1 MPTAF
6 VQPRK
11 PWKNL
16 LIAIVAVLALSW
28 LSSLPVTANM
38 AWYEGLEKASFN
50 PPSWSFGVVW
60 PILYIMM
67 TIAAWLIWH
76 PTSRNK
82 KQVQKARAV
91 FIIQLICNL
100 LWTPIFFGL
109 QSPLYGLAWIAVVWA
124 AVALTLALFWRIRRL
139 AGILLLPYLAW
150 VSFAA
155 LLNYSILMQ
164 N

>member
-1 MPTAF
+1 MPTAYI
-6 VQPRK
+6 QPK
-11 PWKNL
+11 KTWKNL

-38 AWYEGLEKASFN
+38 AWYEGLNKASFN

-60 PILYIMM
+60 PILYVMM

-76 PTSRNK
+76 PTSRNI

-91 FIIQLICNL
+91 FIIQLVCNL

-109 QSPLYGLAWIAVVWA
+109 QSPLYGLVWIAVVWA

-139 AGILLLPYLAW
+139 AGMLLLPYLAW